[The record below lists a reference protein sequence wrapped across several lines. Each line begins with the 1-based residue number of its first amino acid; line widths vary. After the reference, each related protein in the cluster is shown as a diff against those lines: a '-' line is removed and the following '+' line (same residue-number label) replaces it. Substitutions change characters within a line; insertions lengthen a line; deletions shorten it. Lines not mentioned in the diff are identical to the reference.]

1 MILGIGIDAVAVKR
15 IEQWLR
21 VQGLPER
28 FFHPQELQDALC
40 KGALTACAL
49 AARFAA
55 KEAYGK
61 ALGTGLAG
69 ITLKNIAVSVNAQ
82 GKPLL
87 ELFDDALRPF
97 QKLNGDSIHLS
108 LTHEKDIAIACVILE
123 GGSLC

>member
-1 MILGIGIDAVAVKR
+1 MILGIGIDAVTIKR
-15 IEQWLR
+15 IEHWLK

-28 FFHPQELQDALC
+28 FFHPQELQDSMR
-40 KGALTACAL
+40 KGVFTACAL

-82 GKPLL
+82 EKPSLV
-87 ELFDDALRPF
+87 LFGDALSPF
-97 QKLNGDSIHLS
+97 RKLNGASIHLS